1 MALLTAILRHRS
13 SQTGK
18 PEETRGTA
26 LELVAPVAT
35 YRLKY
40 SLLTAAEMRF
50 LNVLE
55 QAVGPE
61 YRILSKVRVADILD
75 VVAGDNSSRQSGF
88 NRISG
93 KHFDFVVCSARDWAI
108 LYAVELDD
116 SSHGRRVRQ
125 ERDAFLNDACNCAG
139 LPLHRFPV
147 QRQYSV
153 DALRAKLQQRR
164 LAA

>member
-1 MALLTAILRHRS
+1 MS
-13 SQTGK
+13 
-18 PEETRGTA
+18 
-26 LELVAPVAT
+26 APSPPPAF
-35 YRLKY
+35 RLKA
-40 SLLTAAEMRF
+40 SLLTQTELRF

-116 SSHGRRVRQ
+116 SSHERRDRQ